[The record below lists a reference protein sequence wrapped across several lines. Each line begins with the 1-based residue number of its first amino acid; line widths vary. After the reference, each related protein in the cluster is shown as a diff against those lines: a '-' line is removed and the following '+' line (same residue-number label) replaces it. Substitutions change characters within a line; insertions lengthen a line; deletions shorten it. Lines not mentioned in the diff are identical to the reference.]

1 MNPINVDVA
10 IIGAGTAGMGAY
22 RAALSY
28 TESVLLVEGGAYGT
42 TCARVGCMPSKL
54 LIAAAEAAHHAR
66 HTDPFGVHVERVSV
80 EGAAVMARVQRER
93 DRFVGFVLETVES
106 IPQTNRLT
114 AKVRFQS
121 SNTLVTQQ
129 GQLIHAGRIVIA
141 SGSIPV
147 LPPLLKGLGTRLLTN
162 ESVFD
167 LPTLP
172 KSLAVFGPGVLGM
185 ELGQAMSRLGVN
197 LKIFGIG
204 GGIVGIRDEAM
215 RAYANETFNEEFYL
229 DASAQVKSVTET
241 ATGVDVYFLHQDGT
255 WKTESFEYVLAA
267 TGRAPNVAGLGL
279 ENTGLELNKWGV
291 PIFNRFTMQC
301 GNSAIFIAGDVNNE
315 IPLLHEAADQGRI
328 AGDNAGRYPD
338 LRVGL
343 RRTPLA
349 VAFTEPQVVSVG
361 LNLEQIRQLYQSRYA
376 VGQVSFEDQGRS
388 RVMLRNK
395 GMLKVY
401 AELGSGLFLGAE
413 MFGPSAEHIGHLMA
427 WAAQKNMT
435 VSEML
440 EMPFYHP
447 VIEEGLRTALRDLN
461 HNLHMGPGVIKRCLD
476 CGPGA

>member
-22 RAALSY
+22 RAALSH
-28 TESVLLVEGGAYGT
+28 TESVLLIEGGAYGT

-66 HTDPFGVHVERVSV
+66 HSDPFGVHVECVSID
-80 EGAAVMARVQRER
+80 GAAVMARVQRER
-93 DRFVGFVLETVES
+93 DRFVGFVLETVDS
-106 IPQTNRLT
+106 FPQTNRLS
-114 AKVRFQS
+114 ANVRFQNA
-121 SNTLVTQQ
+121 NTLVTQH
-129 GQLIHAGRIVIA
+129 GQLIHARRIVIA

-147 LPPLLKGLGTRLLTN
+147 LPPLLEGLSTHLLTN

-172 KSLAVFGPGVLGM
+172 KSLAVFGSGFLGI
-185 ELGQAMSRLGVN
+185 ELGQAMGRLGVN
-197 LKIFGIG
+197 IKIFGVG

-215 RAYANETFNEEFYL
+215 RAYANAAFNEEFYL
-229 DASAQVKSVTET
+229 DASAQVKSVAET
-241 ATGVDVYFLHQDGT
+241 ATGVDVHFLHRDGT
-255 WKTESFEYVLAA
+255 WKTESFDYLLAA

-279 ENTGLELNKWGV
+279 ENTGLELNNLGV
-291 PIFNRFTMQC
+291 PMFDRFTMQC
-301 GNSAIFIAGDVNNE
+301 GNSAIFIAGDVSNE
-315 IPLLHEAADQGRI
+315 TPLLHEAADQGRI
-328 AGDNAGRYPD
+328 AGDNAGSYPD
-338 LRVGL
+338 VRAGL
-343 RRTPLA
+343 RRTPLS
-349 VAFTEPQVVSVG
+349 VVFTEPQVASVG
-361 LNLEQIRQLYQSRYA
+361 LNLEQIRQHYQSRYA
-376 VGQVSFEDQGRS
+376 VGQVSFEGQGRS

-413 MFGPSAEHIGHLMA
+413 MFGPSAEHVGHLMA
-427 WAAQKNMT
+427 WAVQKCMT

-461 HNLHMGPGVIKRCLD
+461 HNLHMGPEMIKRCMD

>member
-28 TESVLLVEGGAYGT
+28 TESVLLVEGGVYGT

-80 EGAAVMARVQRER
+80 DGAAVMARVQRER

-114 AKVRFQS
+114 AKVCFQN

-172 KSLAVFGPGVLGM
+172 KSLAVFGAGVLGM

-241 ATGVDVYFLHQDGT
+241 ATGVEVHFLHQDGT

-279 ENTGLELNKWGV
+279 ENTGLELDKWGV

-338 LRVGL
+338 VRVGL

-376 VGQVSFEDQGRS
+376 VGQVSFENQGRS

-413 MFGPSAEHIGHLMA
+413 MFGPFAEHIGHLMA
-427 WAAQKNMT
+427 WAAQKRMT

-461 HNLHMGPGVIKRCLD
+461 HNLHMGPGMIKRCLD